1 MTLKVLVIDDE
12 QSILKTFKL
21 RLAKWGYQV
30 LTALSGD
37 SGIKKLRN
45 YKCQVVITDLK
56 MPGLSGQE
64 VLKEVKKRYPDI
76 EVILITGYATIE
88 AAVETMKAGAFDF
101 LVKPINFEHVR
112 LLLEKIEINFKLK
125 AENQQL
131 KDRINIL
138 SEELAKKYRVNNL
151 VGKSPSMQKVF
162 ELIEKVASLNSTV
175 LIYGETGTGKEMVA
189 RAIHHNSP
197 RKSGPI
203 ITVDCGSLTETLLE
217 SELFGHE
224 KGAFTGA
231 LATKKGKFEQA
242 HNGTIFLDE
251 VANASS
257 VVQKKLLRLIQEKTF
272 QRVGGEIS
280 IKVDVRII
288 AAVNEDLLTLVKQ
301 GKFRQDLFYRLN
313 VVPVHLP
320 PLKNRKEDIL
330 LLTRYFLDQHCRQIG
345 REPMEITPAAAKELL
360 THLWP
365 GNVRELSNV
374 VERTIIMNS
383 GQSIKKFLIGEVQP
397 SENNE
402 EYQAVTTLDPPLKEQ
417 VARLERDYIKSALE
431 HYSGRIKKVI
441 ERSGL
446 NSRTLF
452 RKMKLYDI
460 DKKEFR

>member
-1 MTLKVLVIDDE
+1 
-12 QSILKTFKL
+12 
-21 RLAKWGYQV
+21 
-30 LTALSGD
+30 
-37 SGIKKLRN
+37 
-45 YKCQVVITDLK
+45 
-56 MPGLSGQE
+56 
-64 VLKEVKKRYPDI
+64 
-76 EVILITGYATIE
+76 
-88 AAVETMKAGAFDF
+88 
-101 LVKPINFEHVR
+101 
-112 LLLEKIEINFKLK
+112 
-125 AENQQL
+125 
-131 KDRINIL
+131 
-138 SEELAKKYRVNNL
+138 
-151 VGKSPSMQKVF
+151 
-162 ELIEKVASLNSTV
+162 
-175 LIYGETGTGKEMVA
+175 
-189 RAIHHNSP
+189 
-197 RKSGPI
+197 
-203 ITVDCGSLTETLLE
+203 
-217 SELFGHE
+217 E

-288 AAVNEDLLTLVKQ
+288 AAANEDLLYLVKQ

-313 VVPVHLP
+313 VVPVYLP

-330 LLTRYFLDQHCRQIG
+330 LLARYFLDQHCRQIG
-345 REPMEITPAAAKELL
+345 CEPMEITPAAAKDLL

-374 VERTIIMNS
+374 VERTIVMNS
-383 GQSIKKFLIGEVQP
+383 GQSIKKFLIGEVQS

-417 VARLERDYIKSALE
+417 VAMLERDYIKSALE
-431 HYSGRIKKVI
+431 YYNGRIKKVI
-441 ERSGL
+441 KRSGL

-452 RKMKLYDI
+452 RKMKLYDL

>member
-1 MTLKVLVIDDE
+1 MTFKVLVIDDE
-12 QSILKTFKL
+12 QSIRKTFKL

-30 LTALSGD
+30 LTASSGD
-37 SGIKKLRN
+37 SGIQKLRD

-64 VLKEVKKRYPDI
+64 VLREIKERYPDI
-76 EVILITGYATIE
+76 EVLMITGYATIE

-101 LVKPINFEHVR
+101 LVKPLNFDHVR
-112 LLLEKIEINFKLK
+112 LLLKKIEKNYKLK

-138 SEELAKKYRVNNL
+138 SEELTKKYRVNNL
-151 VGKSPSMQKVF
+151 VGKSRPMQNVF
-162 ELIEKVASLNSTV
+162 ELIERVAPLNSTV

-197 RKSGPI
+197 RSSGPI

-231 LATKKGKFEQA
+231 LTTKKGKFEQA

-251 VANASS
+251 VANASQ
-257 VVQKKLLRLIQEKTF
+257 VVQKKLLRLIQEKVF

-288 AAVNEDLLTLVKQ
+288 AAANEDLLNLVKQ

-313 VVPVHLP
+313 VVPLHLP
-320 PLKNRKEDIL
+320 PLKKRKEDIL

-345 REPMEITPAAAKELL
+345 REPMEITPEAAKDLL
-360 THLWP
+360 AHLWP

-383 GQSIKKFLIGEVQP
+383 GQSIKKFFIGDVQP
-397 SENNE
+397 PENE
-402 EYQAVTTLDPPLKEQ
+402 EYQAVAALDPPLKEQ
-417 VARLERDYIKSALE
+417 VSMLEHNYIKSALE
-431 HYSGRIKKVI
+431 YYNGRIKKVI
-441 ERSGL
+441 DRSGL

-452 RKMKLYDI
+452 RKMKLYDL
-460 DKKEFR
+460 DKKDFR

>member
-1 MTLKVLVIDDE
+1 MTLKILVIDDE
-12 QSILKTFKL
+12 QSIRKTFKL

-30 LTALSGD
+30 LTASSGD
-37 SGIKKLRN
+37 SGIQKLRD

-64 VLKEVKKRYPDI
+64 VLGEVKKRYPDI
-76 EVILITGYATIE
+76 EVVMITGYATIE

-101 LVKPINFEHVR
+101 LVKPLNFEHVR
-112 LLLEKIEINFKLK
+112 LLLKKIEKNLKLK
-125 AENQQL
+125 AENEQL

-138 SEELAKKYRVNNL
+138 SKELTKKYRVHNL
-151 VGKSPSMQKVF
+151 VGKSPSMQRVF
-162 ELIEKVASLNSTV
+162 ELIERVAPLNSTV

-189 RAIHHNSP
+189 RAIHHNGP
-197 RKSGPI
+197 RSSGPI

-231 LATKKGKFEQA
+231 MTTKKGKFEQA

-251 VANASS
+251 IANASQ

-288 AAVNEDLLTLVKQ
+288 AAANEDLFNLVKQ

-320 PLKNRKEDIL
+320 PLRDRKEDIL
-330 LLTRYFLDQHCRQIG
+330 LLTRYFIDQHSRQID
-345 REPMEITPAAAKELL
+345 REPMEIKPEALKELL
-360 THLWP
+360 TYPWP

-383 GQSIKKFLIGEVQP
+383 GQSIKNFLISEAQP
-397 SENNE
+397 SENK
-402 EYQAVTTLDPPLKEQ
+402 EYQAVTSLDPPLKEQ
-417 VARLERDYIKSALE
+417 MSMLERNYIKSALE
-431 HYSGRIKKVI
+431 YYNGRIKKVI
-441 ERSGL
+441 KRSGL

-452 RKMKLYDI
+452 RKMKLYDL